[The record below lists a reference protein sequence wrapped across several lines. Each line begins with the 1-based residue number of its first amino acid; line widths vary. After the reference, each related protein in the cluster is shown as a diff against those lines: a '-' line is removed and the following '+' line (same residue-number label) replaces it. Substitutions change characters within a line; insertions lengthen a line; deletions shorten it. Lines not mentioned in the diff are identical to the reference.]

1 MILLNL
7 EQKKIAPTHTNTYV
21 SAQEMNLS
29 PCNNEDNFLPLSSF
43 HLLLKMRCDIQ
54 FIPQLFIRLFNR
66 KKLISLPHIVSDG
79 IFKQTYGRVWFVQAY
94 GHKYQKVQMLIQQIE
109 LKNVSKYFLIVTCVS
124 MCFFIIY
131 MEYFNFK
138 VSVSTNAEF

>member
-1 MILLNL
+1 M
-7 EQKKIAPTHTNTYV
+7 
-21 SAQEMNLS
+21 
-29 PCNNEDNFLPLSSF
+29 PLSSF

-124 MCFFIIY
+124 MCFFYIY
-131 MEYFNFK
+131 DGIFQFQSFCFHQCWVLNFDLFLALAHTYQQREK
-138 VSVSTNAEF
+138 NHNFMTMDVIW